1 MLPSRASGADV
12 AAAVSVVGREHELA
26 VLLDEFA
33 ACRARHE
40 GRVVVVHGPNGCGS
54 SALLRHLRDE
64 LRRRR
69 LEHEWWQGRCS
80 RQAPIPYEPFVGLL
94 RDVPGDA
101 STWLAE
107 AASAG
112 GAEAGGVALLA
123 GLARRV
129 RGAAAVRPVVAVVD
143 DVDGADASTLRLL
156 DGLLPLLDDVPVLV
170 ALAGRSTPSGVAPHQ
185 LVRVGVAEVRVTPLD
200 PDHVARVVRD
210 AAPDLDDTAVAGVVR
225 ASAGRPGLASAL
237 ARAGDAERA
246 LSAVLDTVHPSAAL
260 VVAAAGLAD
269 GWLDAAQLAE
279 LAGVGPE
286 VVAALESQ
294 RVLTTGPHGR
304 PLPSSELWVTAARR
318 SLGVR
323 DRRGTAEPAAA
334 ADAPAVVALAAR
346 VAARLERFAPAAP
359 GSVTATV
366 WETAGRVDR
375 AGEAWERAADEAAAT
390 HAVGTAAA
398 ALRRAIELGGD
409 DALLRLGRRA
419 GEWSLAAGDRVD
431 ADRLAARL
439 LPRLARADRPAQIG
453 ALALRYRAR
462 LEAGL
467 GGHDDALD
475 RALEIDAPPCRERV
489 DVLVI
494 DALRR
499 VLDDPVGAG
508 ATAAMALADARVL
521 ADRASIAHA
530 AGAAGLALAVAGDVD
545 GGLEHFDEALA
556 AAADTD
562 DPALEA
568 RLASNRVYV
577 LWRAGRPSEV
587 ERASAIELERL
598 RVRGLEALGDQL
610 AVGRVGALVTLGR
623 LDEAAAAVSEARG
636 MKMAADPAAHLDLV
650 DAELALARA
659 EVDRAAV
666 LVERV
671 AASPL
676 GGLAELVGERHAL
689 AAAVEA
695 ARGRHDRVARVAE
708 DGVRRCADGDLL
720 ASARLALWWWRA
732 RRSAVGRH
740 ADASDV
746 GAVPEPV
753 AAVTARL
760 SEDGNSR
767 ELEAIGATIRALR
780 DHDTDAWSA
789 AAAAWAAVPAPLE
802 VLRCRLAMAALAGT
816 VAELEAIGDECRR
829 IGAFGLAAEA
839 DDAARAAGGRRATP
853 RLPGLLT
860 TREVEVLAC
869 VAEGLTNKEIA
880 TRLYISVRT
889 VGAHLERA
897 MAKLHAGTRGAAVH
911 EARRRGLLV

>member
-1 MLPSRASGADV
+1 M
-12 AAAVSVVGREHELA
+12 
-26 VLLDEFA
+26 
-33 ACRARHE
+33 
-40 GRVVVVHGPNGCGS
+40 
-54 SALLRHLRDE
+54 
-64 LRRRR
+64 
-69 LEHEWWQGRCS
+69 
-80 RQAPIPYEPFVGLL
+80 
-94 RDVPGDA
+94 
-101 STWLAE
+101 
-107 AASAG
+107 
-112 GAEAGGVALLA
+112 
-123 GLARRV
+123 
-129 RGAAAVRPVVAVVD
+129 VD

-170 ALAGRSTPSGVAPHQ
+170 ALAGRSTPRAWRRTSSYVSV
-185 LVRVGVAEVRVTPLD
+185 LAEVRVTPLD
-200 PDHVARVVRD
+200 PDHVARVGGTQRPIWTTPPWP
-210 AAPDLDDTAVAGVVR
+210 ASFGRRPVARVSHRRSHVPAMPTLLGGPR
-225 ASAGRPGLASAL
+225 HRPSLGRPRGAGRRSRRRGGSTL
-237 ARAGDAERA
+237 
-246 LSAVLDTVHPSAAL
+246 
-260 VVAAAGLAD
+260 
-269 GWLDAAQLAE
+269 AQLAE

-508 ATAAMALADARVL
+508 ATAAMALADARARRPRV
-521 ADRASIAHA
+521 DRPRCRRRRPR
-530 AGAAGLALAVAGDVD
+530 AGGRRRRGRRARALRRGAGIRRC
-545 GGLEHFDEALA
+545 
-556 AAADTD
+556 TD

-568 RLASNRVYV
+568 RLASNR
-577 LWRAGRPSEV
+577 LRAVACRTA
-587 ERASAIELERL
+587 ERGGTRRRSNSNGCACGGSR
-598 RVRGLEALGDQL
+598 RSVTSSPP
-610 AVGRVGALVTLGR
+610 GRVGALVTLGR

-666 LVERV
+666 LVERRCL
-671 AASPL
+671 AARRPR
-676 GGLAELVGERHAL
+676 GVVGER
-689 AAAVEA
+689 
-695 ARGRHDRVARVAE
+695 
-708 DGVRRCADGDLL
+708 
-720 ASARLALWWWRA
+720 RA
-732 RRSAVGRH
+732 RRSGRGGSWPSRPGGEGSPRTVC
-740 ADASDV
+740 AGAPTV
-746 GAVPEPV
+746 ICWRRAAGAVVV
-753 AAVTARL
+753 ACPPLGRRSPRRRIRCRGGTGTGRRRHRSSL
-760 SEDGNSR
+760 EDGNSR
-767 ELEAIGATIRALR
+767 ELQAIGATIRALR
-780 DHDTDAWSA
+780 DRDTDAWSA
-789 AAAAWAAVPAPLE
+789 AAARGRAVPAPLE

-869 VAEGLTNKEIA
+869 VAEGSPTKRSPHACTSACEPSA
-880 TRLYISVRT
+880 HTSSGRWRSCT
-889 VGAHLERA
+889 PAPGAPPCT
-897 MAKLHAGTRGAAVH
+897 KPAGGVCWSDTS
-911 EARRRGLLV
+911 